1 MKALP
6 AFVVLLAVFFCGC
19 AVAPPAHQGPIMI
32 PGNMFK
38 LDDGTEFVFAIERS
52 SGIGIMT
59 ARNLKTGETFTG
71 KYTAMLVD
79 GGVSTGAYQNA
90 WGFNAGT
97 VTTRKA
103 ATRGVGK
110 GILRG
115 DKGTVISISLDI
127 KPSWDYRV
135 NPSGFGEGTDNK
147 GVKYQVQFGGQ

>member
-6 AFVVLLAVFFCGC
+6 ALVILLAVTLCGC
-19 AVAPPAHQGPIMI
+19 VTVPPAQQGPIMI
-32 PGNMFK
+32 PGSMFK
-38 LDDGTEFVFAIERS
+38 LDDGTEFAFAIQRS
-52 SGIGIMT
+52 SGTGIMT

-79 GGVSTGAYQNA
+79 GSVSTGAYQNA

-97 VTTRKA
+97 VTTSKA
-103 ATRGVGK
+103 ATKAVGK

-115 DKGTVISISLDI
+115 DQGTVISISLNI

>member
-6 AFVVLLAVFFCGC
+6 AFIVLLAALLCGC

-32 PGNMFK
+32 PGHMFS
-38 LDDGTEFVFAIERS
+38 LNDGTEFAFAIERS
-52 SGIGIMT
+52 SGTGSMT
-59 ARNLKTGETFTG
+59 ARNLKTGEVFAG
-71 KYTAMLVD
+71 RYTAMMVD

-97 VTTRKA
+97 VTTRKPG
-103 ATRGVGK
+103 TRAVGK

-127 KPSWDYRV
+127 KPSYDYRI
-135 NPSGFGEGTDNK
+135 NPSGFGEGADNK